1 MSNQSTYAYA
11 PYQVYDGEKEPNL
24 RVVLMR
30 YLKHWPWFLLSV
42 LVALGAAYAYS
53 LYQVPVYQVKTS
65 LLIKDDKKGLS
76 EENILK
82 EMDIFAP
89 KKVIENEMEIL
100 KSFSLMSKVVGELGL
115 EVQYF
120 RPTATIKQEIYDQSP
135 IKLIVEKAKPH
146 LYDEE
151 LTLTVVSPQMVRINN
166 LSYPINQSIHTPYG
180 RLRLFARQPLKVTDE
195 PLIVQVNPR
204 AATVERYLKNLT
216 AEPSSKA
223 STVLQLTLEDAVP
236 RKGEAVLTKLIEAYN
251 QDAITDKNIV
261 ASNTLNFIE
270 DRLRLIAGE
279 LTTVEKGVESYKS
292 SQGIT
297 DLSSQAQVFLETVK
311 ENDAQLNQASIQ
323 LNAIQDIERYVNSQN
338 NERGVAPS
346 TLTVGDPVLISLVGK
361 MNELELQRDQLS
373 RTTAP
378 NNPMLQSLD
387 SQIKIVRSSLS
398 ENVQNMKRTLQ
409 STERNLKNTNRQ
421 LESQIR
427 SIPSK
432 ERTLV
437 NITRQQAIKNNLYTY
452 LLEKREETALSYA
465 STVADSR
472 TIDAP
477 RSGSKPVKP
486 VKSTIFLLFGMLG
499 LLLPV
504 GVLAGRDAL
513 NDRISHRSDVEDA
526 SQVPILGE
534 VVASRNNDP
543 LVMLSGKRSVIA
555 EQIRTLRT
563 NLQFLR
569 SNPTD
574 SQVVLFTSS
583 ISGEGKSFLSLNLG
597 ASLALVDRPTVILEM
612 DLRKPKLHSVL
623 NIPNRAGLSNYLIQE
638 ATLDDILQP
647 VPGFPN
653 YQIITSGP
661 LPPNPSELLSS
672 PQLEQLF
679 RELRQRF
686 DYVIVDSP
694 PIGLVTDAQLIA
706 PFADTT
712 MFMIRNDHTPKTCL
726 KMIDTLYKEHRFQRL
741 NVVLNAVGEGQSYYY
756 SYGYYEKETGNSRK
770 ALS

>member
-1 MSNQSTYAYA
+1 MSNQNAYAYA
-11 PYQVYDGEKEPNL
+11 PYQLYDSEKVPNL

-30 YLKHWPWFLLSV
+30 YLKQWPWFLLSLV
-42 LVALGAAYAYS
+42 LMLGAGYGYT
-53 LYQVPVYQVKTS
+53 LFQTPIYQVKAS

-89 KKVIENEMEIL
+89 KKVIENETEIL
-100 KSFSLMSKVVGELGL
+100 KSFSLMNKVVSDLGL
-115 EVQYF
+115 DVQYF
-120 RPTATIKQEIYDQSP
+120 RPTATINEEIYDQSP
-135 IKLIVEKAKPH
+135 IRLLVEKANPV
-146 LYDEE
+146 LYDEK
-151 LTLTVVSPQMVRINN
+151 LTLTVLSPRMVKINGTA
-166 LSYPINQSIHTPYG
+166 YPVNQSIRTPYG
-180 RLRLFARQPLKVTDE
+180 RLRVFARHALRPTDE
-195 PLIVQVNPR
+195 PLIVQVHPR
-204 AATVERYLKNLT
+204 AATVEGYLKNLK

-236 RKGEAVLTKLIEAYN
+236 RKGEAILTKLIEAYN
-251 QDAITDKNIV
+251 QAAISDKNIV

-279 LTTVEKGVESYKS
+279 LTTVEQGVESYKS
-292 SQGIT
+292 SEGIT

-311 ENDAQLNQASIQ
+311 ENDARLNQTTIQ
-323 LNAIQDIERYVNSQN
+323 LNAIRDVERYVESQRDQ
-338 NERGVAPS
+338 RGVAPATMS
-346 TLTVGDPVLISLVGK
+346 VSDPVLIGLVSK

-373 RTTAP
+373 RTTTAS
-378 NNPMLQSLD
+378 NPMLQSVD
-387 SQIKIVRSSLS
+387 SQLQMVRSSLS
-398 ENVQNMKRTLQ
+398 ENIQSQKQTLQ
-409 STERNLKNTNRQ
+409 NTEANLRTTNQR
-421 LESQIR
+421 LENQIR
-427 SIPSK
+427 SIPRK

-437 NITRQQAIKNNLYTY
+437 NITRQQHIKNNLYTY

-472 TIDAP
+472 TIDPP
-477 RSGSKPVKP
+477 RSGSEPVKP
-486 VKSTIFLLFGMLG
+486 VQMVTFLVFGLFGLML
-499 LLLPV
+499 PI
-504 GVLAGRDAL
+504 GVMASRDAL

-534 VVASRNNDP
+534 VIASRNQDP
-543 LVMLSGKRSVIA
+543 LVMVSGKRSVIA

-569 SNPTD
+569 SSPSD

-612 DLRKPKLHSVL
+612 DLRKPKLHSVMG
-623 NIPNRAGLSNYLIQE
+623 IPNRAGLSNYLIQE

-647 VPGFPN
+647 IPGLPN
-653 YQIITSGP
+653 YHIITSGP
-661 LPPNPSELLSS
+661 IPPNPAELLSS
-672 PQLEQLF
+672 PQLERLF
-679 RELRQRF
+679 VELRQRF

-712 MFMIRNDHTPKTCL
+712 MFMVRNDHTPKTCL

-741 NVVLNAVGEGQSYYY
+741 NVILNAVGEGQSYYY
-756 SYGYYEKETGNSRK
+756 SYGYYEKENGKGRNV
-770 ALS
+770 LN